1 MLHKIFDFLKSIV
14 VPSSILQLL
23 KQLLFLTLIGIL
35 ATSIFFYIY
44 LPITTNHGDT
54 LTVPNITGVHVDDLD
69 DYLSL
74 RSLRYEISVDSG
86 YSSEIPPLTVLKQ
99 FPMPNAQVKEFRK
112 IYITLNS
119 MAPPMVKMPDL
130 TNGSLKNAL
139 MILKNFDLKFG
150 KTKYVADLAFNAVL
164 IQKMNGV
171 EVVPGTKIPK
181 GSVIDLTI
189 GDGYGTANLKS
200 PYLIGL
206 DADVAQVTI
215 TGSALKLG
223 DIVYH
228 NIDTAVLISMNELD
242 VVDTLKIPVE
252 VGQIVDQYPPPGE
265 PMLIKESI
273 NLWIYHPDSINNN
286 P

>member
-86 YSSEIPPLTVLKQ
+86 YSSEIPPLTVVKQ

-189 GDGYGTANLKS
+189 GDGYGNANLKS

-228 NIDTAVLISMNELD
+228 NIATAVLISLNELD
-242 VVDTLKIPVE
+242 VVDTLKNSVE

>member
-119 MAPPMVKMPDL
+119 MAPPKVKMPDL

-189 GDGYGTANLKS
+189 GDGYGNANLKS

>member
-1 MLHKIFDFLKSIV
+1 MLRKIFNFLKSIV

-189 GDGYGTANLKS
+189 GDGYGNANLKS

-242 VVDTLKIPVE
+242 VVDTLKISVE

>member
-23 KQLLFLTLIGIL
+23 KQLLFLTLICIL
-35 ATSIFFYIY
+35 ATFIFFYIY

-189 GDGYGTANLKS
+189 GDGYGNANLKS

-242 VVDTLKIPVE
+242 VVDTLKISVE

>member
-99 FPMPNAQVKEFRK
+99 FPMPNAKVKEFRK

-119 MAPPMVKMPDL
+119 TDPPMVKMPDL

-139 MILKNFDLKFG
+139 MILNNFDLKFG
-150 KTKYVADLAFNAVL
+150 KTRYVADLAFNAVL
-164 IQKMNGV
+164 IQKMNGE
-171 EVVPGTKIPK
+171 EVIPGTRIPK

-189 GDGYGTANLKS
+189 GDGYGNSNLES

-223 DIVYH
+223 VIVYQ
-228 NIDTAVLISMNELD
+228 NIDTAVLISMDEFD
-242 VVDTLKIPVE
+242 IADTLKISVE
-252 VGQIVDQYPPPGE
+252 IGQVVDQYPSPGE
-265 PMLIKESI
+265 PMVIKESV
-273 NLWIYHPDSINNN
+273 NLWIYHPDSINYN

>member
-1 MLHKIFDFLKSIV
+1 MLHKIFNFLKSIV
-14 VPSSILQLL
+14 VPSSIPQLL
-23 KQLLFLTLIGIL
+23 KQLFFLTLIGIL

-44 LPITTNHGDT
+44 LPIVTNHGDT

-74 RSLRYEISVDSG
+74 RNLRYEISIDSG
-86 YSSEIPPLTVLKQ
+86 YSSEIPPLTVIKQ

-119 MAPPMVKMPDL
+119 TAPPMVKMPDL

-164 IQKMNGV
+164 IQKMNGR
-171 EVVPGTKIPK
+171 EVVPGKKIPK

-189 GDGYGTANLKS
+189 GDGYGNSKLEA

-206 DADVAQVTI
+206 DAEVAQVII
-215 TGSALKLG
+215 TGSALKLR

-228 NIDTAVLISMNELD
+228 NIDTAVLISKNEPD
-242 VVDTLKIPVE
+242 FPDTVKVPVE
-252 VGQIVDQYPPPGE
+252 VGQVVDQYPSPGE
-265 PMLIKESI
+265 PMVIKESV
-273 NLWIYHPDSINNN
+273 NLWIYHPDSINHK

>member
-1 MLHKIFDFLKSIV
+1 MLHKIFNFLKSIV
-14 VPSSILQLL
+14 MPSSILQLL

-44 LPITTNHGDT
+44 LPIATNHGDT

-139 MILKNFDLKFG
+139 MILKNFDLTPEG
-150 KTKYVADLAFNAVL
+150 IINYLDLHINQ
-164 IQKMNGV
+164 IQ
-171 EVVPGTKIPK
+171 
-181 GSVIDLTI
+181 TI
-189 GDGYGTANLKS
+189 FTLQMS
-200 PYLIGL
+200 HLLPLFIHIQHPSQL
-206 DADVAQVTI
+206 FI
-215 TGSALKLG
+215 LSHCLFKL
-223 DIVYH
+223 
-228 NIDTAVLISMNELD
+228 
-242 VVDTLKIPVE
+242 
-252 VGQIVDQYPPPGE
+252 
-265 PMLIKESI
+265 SI
-273 NLWIYHPDSINNN
+273 LLLSHHHLFIH
-286 P
+286 

>member
-189 GDGYGTANLKS
+189 GDGYGNANLKS

-228 NIDTAVLISMNELD
+228 NIDTAVLIYMNELD
-242 VVDTLKIPVE
+242 VVDTLKISVE